1 MKKILIGLAVL
12 LLLCAAAYTAVT
24 WRANQDTVVQPQS
37 SAAPPAA
44 DERLVAEGKVVPLQ
58 HALLSL
64 PTGGIVTTIRVAE
77 GDRVA
82 AGQSLILLDRARA
95 VANLA
100 QAEANLAQAQ
110 AAYEQ
115 LRAGVTPEE
124 IAIAEAQVRV
134 AAGQL
139 QQTNGSVSSAD
150 RAAAEAEL
158 AQARAH
164 LADLQAG
171 AKSTDLR
178 ASEAQLAQAQ
188 ANLTAQRN
196 QLSAAKTNAHL
207 QMEQRVNDLRRAQSA
222 YATALQNWQ
231 YVQDTGKDPLNAA
244 IDPKTGKRT
253 RLDLNDQQRQQYYDA
268 YVQAEAALRTAETAV
283 QQARVADDAA
293 RQAEVSGIQLAEQQL
308 ASSQAGF
315 DKLRIGADADAL
327 AAARAHVAS
336 SLANLDKLGGEQ
348 RSGAL
353 AAAQALLEEAQA
365 NLNRLRA
372 GASERDLAVASAEVQ
387 RAQAALKLAQ
397 VALDETELRA
407 PFSGVVA
414 TLDLKTG
421 EYVAPG
427 APSVHLADF
436 AAWQI
441 ETTDLTELNIVRV
454 RAGSPVTMT
463 FDAVPDLELTGT
475 VSRIR
480 PFGDNRQGDI
490 TYVVTIAPDQ
500 QDKRLRWNMTAA
512 VSIAA
517 NKPVRENND

>member
-1 MKKILIGLAVL
+1 MKRIVIVLALILVLGAVGYAALAQ
-12 LLLCAAAYTAVT
+12 
-24 WRANQDTVVQPQS
+24 RGQDTAGQAQVSTS
-37 SAAPPAA
+37 SQET

-64 PTGGIVTTIRVAE
+64 PAGGIVTVVRVAE

-82 AGQSLILLDRARA
+82 AGQPLLELDRARA
-95 VANLA
+95 QANLA

-110 AAYEQ
+110 AAYEK
-115 LRAGVTPEE
+115 LRDGATPEE
-124 IAIAEAQVRV
+124 IAIAEAQVR
-134 AAGQL
+134 ASEGQL

-150 RAAAEAEL
+150 RTAAQAEL
-158 AQARAH
+158 VQAQAH
-164 LADLQAG
+164 LSELQAG
-171 AKSTDLR
+171 PKNTDLR
-178 ASEAQLAQAQ
+178 ASEAQVAQAQ
-188 ANLTAQRN
+188 ANLTTQRDG
-196 QLSAAKTNAHL
+196 LSAAKTNAQL
-207 QMEQRVNDLRRAQSA
+207 QIEQRVNDLTRAQSA

-231 YVQDTGKDPLNAA
+231 YVQDTGKDPLNVA

-253 RLDLNDQQRQQYYDA
+253 RLKLNDQQRQQYYDM
-268 YVQAEAALRTAETAV
+268 YIQAQATLRTAETAV
-283 QQARVADDAA
+283 QQAQVAYDTA
-293 RQAEVSGIQLAEQQL
+293 RQAEVSGIQLAEQQV
-308 ASSQAGF
+308 ASSQASF
-315 DKLRIGADADAL
+315 DKLRALPDADVL

-336 SLANLDKLGGEQ
+336 SRANLDELGGEQ

-353 AAAQALLEEAQA
+353 AASQALLEEAQA
-365 NLNRLRA
+365 ALNRLRA

-427 APSVHLADF
+427 APAVHLANL

-441 ETTDLTELNIVRV
+441 ETTDLTELNVVRV
-454 RAGSPVTMT
+454 RTGSPVTMT
-463 FDAVPDLELTGT
+463 FDAIPDLELPGR

-480 PFGDNRQGDI
+480 SLGENRQGDI
-490 TYVVTIAPDQ
+490 TYIVTVTPDR
-500 QDKRLRWNMTAA
+500 QDERLRWNMTAA

-517 NKPVRENND
+517 R